1 MLRFSRLRDQ
11 WLPTGDT
18 RHDFDINDK
27 VAVAQAKQRF
37 EDLTSADFVAARRT
51 GIGTSE
57 LVRGFDPTVQET
69 LSLAGELYQASLNL
83 TR

>member
-1 MLRFSRLRDQ
+1 MATQVVMDKA
-11 WLPTGDT
+11 GDT
-18 RHDFDINDK
+18 RHDFDINDE

-37 EDLTSADFVAARRT
+37 EDLTSAGFIAARRT

-69 LSLAGELYQASLNL
+69 LFIPRIVGG
-83 TR
+83 